1 MDAAIVFSAQ
11 LLQVTLGEVREKAQ
25 IDVICEE
32 RSERSESSAKGE
44 QDLEKGVEGV
54 LGIFEAVL
62 AL

>member
-1 MDAAIVFSAQ
+1 
-11 LLQVTLGEVREKAQ
+11 VTLGEVREKAQ